1 MEYYYLEIIE
11 GIERGRRFALPDG
24 AVSLGRSQTNTI
36 VLTQAE
42 KSISGNHAIIY
53 KNPGRL
59 LLQDMQSTNGTY
71 VNNEKITECELKPLD
86 LIRFGRMG
94 PLLRIVVSDTELAIT
109 APATVPSAQKP
120 PTTSTTRNKTQKAL
134 LDSTPTFEPPT
145 GGARRNP
152 FPDTDPSMTFAMEQ
166 KLLNKRIDAGEMHKL
181 MKDGK
186 KVEKIINRG
195 NLSQTQSH
203 MLLSAYSAGKKMRVQ
218 AWVVLGAV
226 VGVAL
231 IAIVFFGMRMVQ
243 YKNLV
248 DKGLSLEEQLDGID
262 KRIAQMNAD
271 PQKNRRELESLIG
284 KYDLAK
290 SQLRSVKE
298 GIREDDAQKFYA
310 DTVERFIDN
319 IMMRFGENDYHIPP
333 QMTERVKYHI
343 AVYSGNLKPV
353 IARYLKRK
361 ALYFPMII
369 EVFKEKRL
377 PPELAYVSMLES
389 GFNPQALSHAGARGL
404 WQFMPRTARYYKM
417 QVDDAVDE
425 RTDVRKATLAAAEYF
440 RDLIAIF
447 GGKSSVMLAMA
458 AYNAGEGRVMG
469 ALRKIDDP
477 MRDRDFWYIYR
488 MGYLAEETN
497 EYIPRILA
505 LMIIAEHQRLYGFDA
520 ARVDD
525 RLINAANDFVEVD
538 IGEKAEG
545 DRP

>member
-1 MEYYYLEIIE
+1 
-11 GIERGRRFALPDG
+11 
-24 AVSLGRSQTNTI
+24 
-36 VLTQAE
+36 
-42 KSISGNHAIIY
+42 
-53 KNPGRL
+53 
-59 LLQDMQSTNGTY
+59 
-71 VNNEKITECELKPLD
+71 
-86 LIRFGRMG
+86 
-94 PLLRIVVSDTELAIT
+94 
-109 APATVPSAQKP
+109 
-120 PTTSTTRNKTQKAL
+120 
-134 LDSTPTFEPPT
+134 
-145 GGARRNP
+145 
-152 FPDTDPSMTFAMEQ
+152 
-166 KLLNKRIDAGEMHKL
+166 
-181 MKDGK
+181 
-186 KVEKIINRG
+186 
-195 NLSQTQSH
+195 
-203 MLLSAYSAGKKMRVQ
+203 
-218 AWVVLGAV
+218 V

-369 EVFKEKRL
+369 GVFKEKRL